1 MLEFFAK
8 RCVYLAKV
16 LVADVGGT
24 KIAVGFSD
32 ESGQIQSRT
41 EVKSAAHDAEEMF
54 ECLHTA
60 FLDVLEKE
68 NCSYEEIEVIALG
81 VPGVVDTA
89 NGVAVFQ
96 NNLPWRNF
104 PLASRLRS
112 VFPNAD
118 VIMDNDVYMAAFG
131 EWNAQMLEK
140 ETFAYVT
147 ISTGISACILHEGHF
162 IRGAG
167 LAGEIGFSVMEDQ
180 DEVRTLESLASGPAM
195 EVEARRV
202 FGDPAMT
209 TKKLIELYEE
219 LDPKAAVVV
228 QKSAKYIA
236 RGLHQLFTVL
246 DPHVVVVG
254 GGVINNQPQFLKLIQ
269 KELEHISNNPI
280 QKGMSSRLKPSHHK
294 GDAGL
299 QGALYCALGG
309 VRHHKWTNH

>member
-1 MLEFFAK
+1 M
-8 RCVYLAKV
+8 AKV
-16 LVADVGGT
+16 LVADIGGT
-24 KIAVGFSD
+24 KIAAGFSD
-32 ESGQIQSRT
+32 ESGKLKSRT
-41 EVKSAAHDAEEMF
+41 EVKSASHDAEAMF

-60 FLDVLEKE
+60 FLDVLKE
-68 NCSYEEIEVIALG
+68 GKSSYEEIEVIALG
-81 VPGVVDTA
+81 VPGVVDAA

-104 PLASRLRS
+104 PLANRLRS

-118 VIMDNDVYMAAFG
+118 IIMDNDVYMAAFG
-131 EWNAQMLEK
+131 EWKAQLLEK

-147 ISTGISACILHEGHF
+147 ISTGISACILHEGRF
-162 IRGAG
+162 IRGVG

-180 DEVRTLESLASGPAM
+180 NEVKTLESLASGPAM
-195 EVEARRV
+195 EAEARRV

-209 TKKLIELYEE
+209 TKKLMELYEE

-246 DPHVVVVG
+246 DPHIVVAG
-254 GGVINNQPQFLKLIQ
+254 GGVINNQPQFLKLVQ
-269 KELEHISNNPI
+269 KELERLSDNPI
-280 QKGMSSRLKPSHHK
+280 QKGMSSRLKPSHYK

-299 QGALYCALGG
+299 QGALHCALEK
-309 VRHHKWTNH
+309 VRELQK